1 MRCVGEGENFLLDKR
16 ISLYDNKK
24 DRKSSVSGGTGG
36 KNLSNN
42 PITREI
48 SEFIK
53 EQIMTGNY
61 REGDK
66 ISERT
71 ISERFEVSRT
81 LVREALVELKQNGWV
96 RAEHKSGTYVA
107 PLDLKRAEDNYKA
120 RMALEPVT
128 LTMAFP
134 NLTEQDI
141 IRMKE
146 NCEKMSTAATPAE
159 YSRVENDQHRILCSR
174 INNRY
179 AEMFINSM
187 MQDMTRVGSRVGQ
200 TAARREKCVEEW
212 NGIIAALEQKDPRE
226 AAMLFSEHIRASFTA
241 FIKSCAEDKS

>member
-16 ISLYDNKK
+16 RSLYDNKK

-48 SEFIK
+48 SEYIK
-53 EQIMTGNY
+53 EQIMTGCY

-71 ISERFEVSRT
+71 ISERFDVSRT
-81 LVREALVELKQNGWV
+81 LAREALVELKQNGWV

-107 PLDLKRAEDNYKA
+107 PLDLKRTEDNYKA

-128 LTMAFP
+128 LMMAFP
-134 NLTEQDI
+134 NLTEHDI
-141 IRMKE
+141 LLMKE
-146 NCEKMSTAATPAE
+146 NCEKMSAAATPAE
-159 YSRVENDQHRILCSR
+159 YSRMENDQHRILCGR

-179 AEMFINSM
+179 VEMFINSM
-187 MQDMTRVGSRVGQ
+187 MEDMTRVGSRVGQ
-200 TAARREKCVEEW
+200 TSARREKCVDEW
-212 NGIIAALEQKDPRE
+212 KGIIGALERKDSRE

-241 FIKSCAEDKS
+241 FIKSCAEDET